1 MLLTSADDAHY
12 TLSIHIMTMMLMILM
27 MMLMLIGGL
36 ESFYCLR
43 LPRPLV
49 IDNLRRAG
57 GLNIKQG
64 NVCVCI
70 YVMSRPHHPN
80 AVTKLQWFT
89 RSNLNGSSPWQP
101 FCCSNT
107 LHGTYCML
115 ASTPAVCWAM
125 DSSSSVG
132 MTQICVGFVPVSRR
146 VLEAKRP
153 SCSLF
158 RLSSS

>member
-64 NVCVCI
+64 NVCVCVHI
-70 YVMSRPHHPN
+70 YY
-80 AVTKLQWFT
+80 VT
-89 RSNLNGSSPWQP
+89 SSPPECRHKVAMVHTEQP
-101 FCCSNT
+101 EW
-107 LHGTYCML
+107 L
-115 ASTPAVCWAM
+115 
-125 DSSSSVG
+125 
-132 MTQICVGFVPVSRR
+132 
-146 VLEAKRP
+146 
-153 SCSLF
+153 
-158 RLSSS
+158 